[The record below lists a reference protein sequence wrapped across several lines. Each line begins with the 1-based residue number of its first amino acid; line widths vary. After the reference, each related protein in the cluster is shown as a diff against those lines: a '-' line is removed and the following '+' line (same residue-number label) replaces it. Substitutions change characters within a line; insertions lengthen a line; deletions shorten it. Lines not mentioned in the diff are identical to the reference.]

1 MFIVDLLIVVGM
13 LVVDLLMLAMV
24 LVLSRSLFDTVNEL
38 IGVNVIEEVA
48 MVVLVAGDSVVAAD
62 KLMLVI
68 LVEAEVEVLSV
79 SDKVTVSDSG
89 VEVDI
94 EVDVKLERR
103 EEPLDMVAIESVTP
117 LKLETLVALE
127 LLLVALSLRTALEV
141 LLLVEVMAEEA
152 SMILDNVE
160 PSE

>member
-68 LVEAEVEVLSV
+68 LAEAEVEVLSV